1 MAEPQEPR
9 REARAAGLN
18 DLSEDALGFG
28 GRELLTA
35 RDVLL
40 RPRAVLEAWMTAGP
54 TGGGRYARPLRLYL
68 ALNAILMLILFLQ
81 GGAAFVLQDMPDSV
95 LQPLIAAS
103 GKSRDAF
110 MADADGWMTLV
121 MVPLLSLAY
130 ACAAAPLLRWWDP
143 DVLGWRRG
151 FRAAFAYLCAWT
163 VPTLP
168 IAWWGF
174 NRDPVGLVVS
184 LVIFILGIVAFMRMG
199 KGRWWVT
206 PVAGLGKAL
215 LLSVALYLAGMVAYV
230 PLLAIGLAAG
240 RFG

>member
-1 MAEPQEPR
+1 MTEPHEQV
-9 REARAAGLN
+9 REAKAAGLN
-18 DLSEDALGFG
+18 DLSEDALGIG
-28 GRELLTA
+28 GRELVTA
-35 RDVLL
+35 RDVMM
-40 RPRAVLEAWMTAGP
+40 RPREVLEAWMTAGP
-54 TGGGRYARPLRLYL
+54 SGGGRYARPLRLYL
-68 ALNAILMLILFLQ
+68 ALNAILMLVLFLQ
-81 GGAAFVLQDMPDSV
+81 GGAAFVLQDMPESV
-95 LQPLIAAS
+95 LQPLIADS

-110 MADADGWMTLV
+110 MADADGWMTLL
-121 MVPLLSLAY
+121 MVPLLSLFY

-143 DVLGWRRG
+143 DRLGWRRG

-174 NRDPVGLVVS
+174 NRDAAGQAVS
-184 LVIFILGIVAFMRMG
+184 VVIFLLGIVAFMRMG
-199 KGRWWVT
+199 AGRWWVT

-215 LLSVALYLAGMVAYV
+215 LLSVALYLAGMVGFM

>member
-1 MAEPQEPR
+1 MAEPHHPAPEPK
-9 REARAAGLN
+9 AAGLN

-28 GRELLTA
+28 GRELRTA
-35 RDVLL
+35 RDVVL

-54 TGGGRYARPLRLYL
+54 SGGGLYARPLRLYL

-81 GGAAFVLQDMPDSV
+81 GGAAFVLQDMPESV
-95 LQPLIAAS
+95 MQPLIADS

-121 MVPLLSLAY
+121 MVPLLSLFY
-130 ACAAAPLLRWWDP
+130 ALVAAPLLRWWDP
-143 DVLGWRRG
+143 DRLGWRRG

-163 VPTLP
+163 VPMLP

-174 NRDPVGLVVS
+174 NRDAAGLAVS
-184 LVIFILGIVAFMRMG
+184 VAIFVLGVVAFMRMG
-199 KGRWWVT
+199 KGRWWAR
-206 PVAGLGKAL
+206 PAAGLGKAL
-215 LLSVALYLAGMVAYV
+215 LLSVALYLAGMIGYV